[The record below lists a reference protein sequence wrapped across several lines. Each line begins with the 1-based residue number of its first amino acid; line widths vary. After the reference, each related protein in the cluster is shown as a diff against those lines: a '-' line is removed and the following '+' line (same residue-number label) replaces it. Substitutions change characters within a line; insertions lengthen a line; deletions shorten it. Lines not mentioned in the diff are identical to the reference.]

1 MLDANMHDTH
11 TLDTTAPGVPAA
23 SRPAGASLLP
33 LRLERASYAADGRML
48 LNEISLEIGAG
59 GPTCI
64 LGPNGAGKTTLLRIC
79 HGLIEP
85 TAGSVSWGATDWTA
99 ARRRQAMVFQRP
111 ILLRRSVLGNL
122 EHALRLRHLARA
134 EVSRRVEAALER
146 VGLTELAQRPAR
158 RLSGGE
164 QQRVALAR
172 AWALEP
178 EVLLLDEPTANL
190 DPNAVQAIERTV
202 AAMHAAGVAIIMTTH
217 DLGQARRL
225 AQRIIFL
232 HDGRA
237 VEDAPAA
244 RFFAG
249 PTSPQAAAFVR
260 GDLVR

>member
-1 MLDANMHDTH
+1 MLDPTIRA
-11 TLDTTAPGVPAA
+11 AAAEARVP
-23 SRPAGASLLP
+23 GASLLP
-33 LRLERASYAADGRML
+33 LRLERVSYAAGGRPL
-48 LNEISLEIGAG
+48 LKEISLEIGAG

-64 LGPNGAGKTTLLRIC
+64 LGPTGAGKTLLLRIC

-85 TAGSVSWGATDWTA
+85 TAGRVSWGAADWSA
-99 ARRRQAMVFQRP
+99 ALRHQAMVFQRP

-122 EHALRLRHLARA
+122 EHALHLRGVPRKESA
-134 EVSRRVEAALER
+134 RRVAAALQR
-146 VGLTELAQRPAR
+146 VGLSELAHRPAR
-158 RLSGGE
+158 VLSGGE

-178 EVLLLDEPTANL
+178 DVLLLDEPTANL

-202 AAMHAAGVAIIMTTH
+202 AAMYAAGVAIILTTH

-237 VEDAPAA
+237 VEDAPAE

-249 PTSPQAAAFVR
+249 PSSPQAAAFVR